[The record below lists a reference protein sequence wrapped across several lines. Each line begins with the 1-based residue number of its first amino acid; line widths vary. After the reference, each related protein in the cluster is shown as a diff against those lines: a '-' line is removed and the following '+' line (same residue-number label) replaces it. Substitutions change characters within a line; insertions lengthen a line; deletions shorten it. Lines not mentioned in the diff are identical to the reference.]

1 MSMQIKNNQGIPK
14 FNFFGELYE
23 DYQSAIPEGIEYSIR
38 EYGKNDVI
46 ARQGD
51 LCKGLYILIEGSVR
65 TDMIAENGALLHIE
79 TIYAVTPLASAFI
92 FATTNGFP
100 VDVTAL
106 EKSRIL
112 FMAREQIL
120 KMFQK
125 DQELLMRY
133 LRYNADKTKFLSDK
147 IQMLSVRTIKAKLA
161 HYILGLH
168 MSAQQTDGDNFTVVL
183 DKNQTEL
190 AAFFGVTRPS
200 LARALSEM
208 SRDGLISINKKMV
221 RIRSLKGLM
230 EARG

>member
-1 MSMQIKNNQGIPK
+1 MQTKNNQGIPK
-14 FNFFGELYE
+14 FNFFGELYG
-23 DYQSAIPEGIEYSIR
+23 DYQSAIPEGIEYLIK
-38 EYGKNDVI
+38 EYGKNEII

-51 LCKGLYILIEGSVR
+51 PCKGLYILIEGGVK
-65 TDMIAENGALLHIE
+65 TEMIAENGALLHIE

-92 FATTNGFP
+92 FATTNCFP
-100 VDVTAL
+100 VDVTTL
-106 EKSRIL
+106 EKSKIL

-120 KMFQK
+120 KMFQM

-133 LRYNADKTKFLSDK
+133 LRYNADKTKFLADK
-147 IQMLSVRTIKAKLA
+147 IQMLSVKTIKAKLA

-168 MSAQQTDGDNFTVVL
+168 MSAQQKEGDSFIVFM

-190 AAFFGVTRPS
+190 AAYFGVTRPS

-208 SRDGLISINKKMV
+208 ARDGLISINKKAV